1 MRWNEDRQWLRN
13 SRRSSRA
20 ASLAVGSS
28 AVINS
33 PRTGQG
39 SAPIQQDTCRQNT
52 NWPKARK
59 SAIGPFHR
67 SNNQA
72 QPMPQPH
79 IVVADKQQSLRR
91 DSIWRA
97 IPSLREQSKS
107 VIIHTLRTIQTS
119 STITIM
125 VPSSPNPSISFLLYD
140 AQSPCSEHAKDR
152 RYLEGIVQRR
162 VVIAVTHP

>member
-1 MRWNEDRQWLRN
+1 MTGVQTCALPIW
-13 SRRSSRA
+13 A

-79 IVVADKQQSLRR
+79 IVVADKQQSLCR

-125 VPSSPNPSISFLLYD
+125 VPTSPNPSISFLLFVQWSISY
-140 AQSPCSEHAKDR
+140 QCTRRTEGRSGRNSPTPRGHRGC
-152 RYLEGIVQRR
+152 
-162 VVIAVTHP
+162 